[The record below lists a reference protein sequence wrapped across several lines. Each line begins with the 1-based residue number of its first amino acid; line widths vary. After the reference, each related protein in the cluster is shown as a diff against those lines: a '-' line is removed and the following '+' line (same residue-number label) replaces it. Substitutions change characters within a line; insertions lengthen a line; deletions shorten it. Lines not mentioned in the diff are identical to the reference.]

1 MWRPVAGSA
10 GVLMRGRDAFG
21 TLGIGVLA
29 VICCAGL
36 PAVLAFAGG
45 LTVVGLLGGGL
56 AAAVVGFAA
65 MVVARRGVA
74 GIARIVLRTV
84 RVRYEGRA
92 SVLRRLSEP

>member
-1 MWRPVAGSA
+1 MAVTRSGPSGS
-10 GVLMRGRDAFG
+10 
-21 TLGIGVLA
+21 GVLA

-65 MVVARRGVA
+65 MVVARARGRRDCADRSSHLA
-74 GIARIVLRTV
+74 GEI
-84 RVRYEGRA
+84 
-92 SVLRRLSEP
+92 